1 MEKTQKRILTLLT
14 VALSSAL
21 AVFTLGGAHAQDKK
35 LTLAVPGIPPVF
47 QTVLAFVAE
56 KEGFFKKYGAD
67 VTIRPF
73 DTGAAAAR
81 ALAAGQIDV
90 TISPT
95 PVVVNM
101 VSNADVK
108 LVGIYG
114 LENPDWIVGS
124 TDPKIKGCKDVRG
137 QAVGVDAVGASRAIA
152 LAEMISSCGLKTED
166 VKLVGMSS
174 NVGAAMIAGQ
184 LKLGVL
190 HLDDVPAIESQ
201 IGKPLSTVISL
212 KKVHPVS
219 HYNLIAVTAERL
231 AQDRDAFVRVLAGLI
246 DANNFLRDP
255 KNADRVAE
263 IATVTGRSAAQA
275 KQALKGYI
283 AMDFWP
289 NGTDGLAQENLESVI
304 KAQVA
309 VGGIKPGKTPVAYE
323 RLVDRSLWK
332 DALAL
337 TKPR

>member
-1 MEKTQKRILTLLT
+1 MKKMRKEILALLPVLTLF
-14 VALSSAL
+14 ADAGI
-21 AVFTLGGAHAQDKK
+21 AYAQEKK
-35 LTLAVPGIPPVF
+35 LVLAVPGIPPVF

-56 KEGFFKKYGAD
+56 KEGLFKKYGVD
-67 VTIRPF
+67 VTVRPF

-81 ALAAGQIDV
+81 AVAAGQIDI

-114 LENPDWIVGS
+114 LENPDWMIGS
-124 TDPKIKGCKDVRG
+124 TDPKITSCKDVAG
-137 QAVGVDAVGASRAIA
+137 QAVGVDAVGASRAVA
-152 LAEMISSCGLKTED
+152 LAEMISHCGLKTDD
-166 VKLVGMSS
+166 VKLVSMSS

-190 HLDDVPAIESQ
+190 HLDDVPVIEAQ
-201 IGKPLSTVISL
+201 TGKPLTTVVTL
-212 KKVHPVS
+212 KKVHPIS
-219 HYNLIAVTAERL
+219 HYNLVAVTAERL
-231 AQDRDAFVRVLAGLI
+231 AQDRDAFVRLLAGLI
-246 DANNFLRDP
+246 DANNYLRDP

-289 NGTDGLAQENLESVI
+289 NGTDGLTKENLESVV
-304 KAQVA
+304 KTQVA
-309 VGGIKPGKTPVAYE
+309 VGGIKPGKTPVSYDK
-323 RLVDRSLWK
+323 LVDRSLWK

-337 TKPR
+337 TKAR